1 VWAVASEHEEAA
13 AVDVANPMIVG
24 DVVGRS
30 DGRSDGGVCAW
41 HGKGPV
47 VTECDR
53 GLGRGSSMSS
63 GRASRRP
70 RTSNRTRLEQIL
82 VNKF

>member
-1 VWAVASEHEEAA
+1 MWAVASEHEEAA

-41 HGKGPV
+41 HGKGS
-47 VTECDR
+47 R
-53 GLGRGSSMSS
+53 GNGSD
-63 GRASRRP
+63 GD
-70 RTSNRTRLEQIL
+70 
-82 VNKF
+82 

>member
-1 VWAVASEHEEAA
+1 VRRWWNRTRVVVWAVASEHEEAA

-41 HGKGPV
+41 HGKGPRGNGVIVLEWGDV
-47 VTECDR
+47 VH
-53 GLGRGSSMSS
+53 GSP
-63 GRASRRP
+63 GP
-70 RTSNRTRLEQIL
+70 G
-82 VNKF
+82 

>member
-1 VWAVASEHEEAA
+1 MWAVASEHEEAA

-53 GLGRGSSMSS
+53 GLEGLRCPQV
-63 GRASRRP
+63 ARRVALEP
-70 RTSNRTRLEQIL
+70 RTEPD
-82 VNKF
+82 

>member
-41 HGKGPV
+41 TGKVPV
-47 VTECDR
+47 VTE
-53 GLGRGSSMSS
+53 
-63 GRASRRP
+63 
-70 RTSNRTRLEQIL
+70 
-82 VNKF
+82 

>member
-1 VWAVASEHEEAA
+1 MWAVASEHEEAA

-30 DGRSDGGVCAW
+30 DGRSDGGVYAW

-47 VTECDR
+47 VTELECDR
-53 GLGRGSSMSS
+53 DRVFDVLRL
-63 GRASRRP
+63 RVASP
-70 RTSNRTRLEQIL
+70 SNKLR
-82 VNKF
+82 N